1 MSFIDEMNQIKAEH
15 DNQIKEKRDAFHTSV
30 RKRNKQMKELID
42 ENLKI
47 VEDGGTTGDEII
59 DVILRGRKHV
69 DVYSDRLSIPREG
82 AISYTLNLRKELE
95 ENRGKFVGSE
105 TKREEPI
112 EFITFEKFG
121 DRPRTDSVRTGEL
134 GVITEN
140 GDVMYV
146 EKHESEFV
154 KEEVIYINTDSRHA
168 RVVSGGFQREDP
180 HIVEGDVYYS
190 PARTYGTG
198 EKVLMMY
205 FEDLKELL
213 KGEA

>member
-112 EFITFEKFG
+112 EFITFNMNQNLSRKKLSILIPIAGMQELSQEDFKEK
-121 DRPRTDSVRTGEL
+121 TL
-134 GVITEN
+134 I
-140 GDVMYV
+140 
-146 EKHESEFV
+146 
-154 KEEVIYINTDSRHA
+154 
-168 RVVSGGFQREDP
+168 
-180 HIVEGDVYYS
+180 
-190 PARTYGTG
+190 
-198 EKVLMMY
+198 L
-205 FEDLKELL
+205 
-213 KGEA
+213 